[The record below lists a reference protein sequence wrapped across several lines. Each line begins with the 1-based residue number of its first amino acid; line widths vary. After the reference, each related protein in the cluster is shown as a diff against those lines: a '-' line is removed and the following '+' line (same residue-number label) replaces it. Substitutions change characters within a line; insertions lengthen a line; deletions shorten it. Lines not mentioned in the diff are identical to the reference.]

1 MGMDKK
7 MLTPAEITNYVE
19 EVGIKKANN
28 KVAQTL
34 LLATLAGM
42 FIAMGAYGASMAS
55 HSITN
60 IGVQKAVAG
69 VVFPVG
75 LLFVLICGA
84 ELFTGNALLSIAW
97 AEKKITLGQ
106 MFKNL
111 TLVFIGNFI
120 GSIIIATLI
129 FYAGLLSTGTLG
141 GYAIKVAATKASIPF
156 GQALASGILC
166 NIIVCFCVWG
176 TYAAKDV
183 TGKVLMGFIPIFV
196 FVISGYEHVVANMY
210 YFTIGLLAKTN
221 AAFIEASHVTPEKL
235 SHLTIGGIFNNII
248 PVTIGNII
256 GGAVFVGLAYWA
268 IYKYI
273 PSKKVVNTHKE
284 KMSA

>member
-1 MGMDKK
+1 MDKK
-7 MLTPAEITNYVE
+7 MLTPPEITNYVE

-28 KVAQTL
+28 KTAQTL
-34 LLATLAGM
+34 LLAILAGM

-60 IGVQKAVAG
+60 NVGVQKVVAG

-106 MFKNL
+106 MFKNW

-120 GSIIIATLI
+120 GSIIIAALI

-141 GYAIKVAATKASIPF
+141 GYAIKVAATKASISF
-156 GQALASGILC
+156 GPALASGILC

-183 TGKVLMGFIPIFV
+183 TGKVLMGFVPIFV

-235 SHLTIGGIFNNII
+235 SHLTVGGIFNNLI

-273 PSKKVVNTHKE
+273 PSKNVIETHKE

>member
-1 MGMDKK
+1 MDKK
-7 MLTPAEITNYVE
+7 MLTPAEVTDYVE
-19 EVGIKKANN
+19 EVGYKKANN
-28 KVAQTL
+28 PVMQTL
-34 LLATLAGM
+34 FLGIAAGM

-60 IGVQKAVAG
+60 VGVQKVVAG

-75 LLFVLICGA
+75 LLFVLLCGA
-84 ELFTGNALLSIAW
+84 ELFTGNALLSIAV
-97 AEKKITLGQ
+97 AQKRITLGQ

-120 GSIIIATLI
+120 GSIIIASLV
-129 FYAGLLSTGTLG
+129 FYSGFLSTGTLG
-141 GYAIKVAATKASIPF
+141 GYAIKVAATKASLHF
-156 GQALASGILC
+156 GPALASGILC

-176 TYAAKDV
+176 TYTAKDV

-210 YFTIGLLAKTN
+210 YFTIGLFAKTN
-221 AAFIEASHVTPEKL
+221 PAFIEASHVTPEKL
-235 SHLTIGGIFNNII
+235 EHLTVTGIFNNII

-256 GGAVFVGLAYWA
+256 GGAVFVGLLYWF

-273 PSKKVVNTHKE
+273 PSKNVVQTKTKD

>member
-1 MGMDKK
+1 MDKK
-7 MLTPAEITNYVE
+7 MLTPSEITNYVE

-28 KVAQTL
+28 KIAQTL

-60 IGVQKAVAG
+60 IGLQKTVAG
-69 VVFPVG
+69 IVFPVG

-97 AEKKITLGQ
+97 AEKKITFGQ
-106 MFKNL
+106 MFKNW
-111 TLVFIGNFI
+111 TLVFVGNFI
-120 GSIIIATLI
+120 GSIIIASLI

-141 GYAIKVAATKASIPF
+141 GYAIKVAATKASISF

-210 YFTIGLLAKTN
+210 YFTIGLFAKTN

-235 SHLTIGGIFNNII
+235 SHLTIGGIFNNLI

-273 PSKKVVNTHKE
+273 PSKNVIEARKE